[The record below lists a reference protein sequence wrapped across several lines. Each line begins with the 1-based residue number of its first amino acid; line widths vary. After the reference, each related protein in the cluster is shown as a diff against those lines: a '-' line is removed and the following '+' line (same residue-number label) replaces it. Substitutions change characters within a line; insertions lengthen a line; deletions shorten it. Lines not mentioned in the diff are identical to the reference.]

1 MEKTKSVSKN
11 KAALLAGIITEN
23 PTFVSLLGMC
33 PTLAT
38 TKSVEAAIGMG
49 LLVILT
55 LIGSNTIISLL
66 RNIIPSQVKI
76 PCYILIIATFVTIL
90 KMLTEAFIP
99 DLYSSLGVF
108 ISLIVVNCIILGRA
122 EAYASKN
129 GPVASFFDGLGSG
142 IGFTM
147 AICIVALIRE
157 VVGTGALSFGVY
169 FPIGAQ
175 YIFHI
180 IPEAYAIPIF
190 VQSAGGFLTL
200 AFVLA
205 FLAWRKN
212 RKEAQKLALERARIE
227 ELKAKKAKELA
238 EKKAA
243 EAKALEEAKKAET
256 AKEEVKPVE
265 VKEEAKPE
273 VKAEIK
279 EEAKPEAAPVK
290 EEPKAEAKE
299 EIKEEKTEVKE
310 VA

>member
-66 RNIIPSQVKI
+66 RKVIPSQVKI

-99 DLYSSLGVF
+99 ELYSSLGVF

-147 AICIVALIRE
+147 AICIIALIRE
-157 VVGTGALSFGVY
+157 LVGTGALSFGVY

-180 IPEAYAIPIF
+180 IPEAYAVPIF

-205 FLAWRKN
+205 FLAWHKN

-227 ELKAKKAKELA
+227 ELKAKKAKELE
-238 EKKAA
+238 EKKAMEA
-243 EAKALEEAKKAET
+243 KLALEKAEAEKAKVEEVKTEEKPVEAKA
-256 AKEEVKPVE
+256 EEVKTEETKAEVAKAEE
-265 VKEEAKPE
+265 VKVE
-273 VKAEIK
+273 K
-279 EEAKPEAAPVK
+279 ESADA
-290 EEPKAEAKE
+290 AKE
-299 EIKEEKTEVKE
+299 TKETDKE

>member
-1 MEKTKSVSKN
+1 M
-11 KAALLAGIITEN
+11 GI
-23 PTFVSLLGMC
+23 
-33 PTLAT
+33 
-38 TKSVEAAIGMG
+38 
-49 LLVILT
+49 LVILT

-90 KMLTEAFIP
+90 KMLCEAFIP
-99 DLYSSLGVF
+99 ELYSSLGVF

-122 EAYASKN
+122 EAFASKN
-129 GPVASFFDGLGSG
+129 GPVASFFDGLGAG
-142 IGFTM
+142 IGFTL
-147 AICIVALIRE
+147 AICVIALIRE

-212 RKEAQKLALERARIE
+212 RKEAQKLAAERARIE

-238 EKKAA
+238 EKKALEA
-243 EAKALEEAKKAET
+243 KQAEEAKAAAT
-256 AKEEVKPVE
+256 PIV
-265 VKEEAKPE
+265 
-273 VKAEIK
+273 
-279 EEAKPEAAPVK
+279 EAKPEAPAEV
-290 EEPKAEAKE
+290 KAEAKE
-299 EIKEEKTEVKE
+299 EPKVETKETPAEPVKEEVKEAAPEVKEEKTENKE

>member
-11 KAALLAGIITEN
+11 KAVLLAGIITEN

-49 LLVILT
+49 ILVILT

-90 KMLTEAFIP
+90 KMLCEAFIP
-99 DLYSSLGVF
+99 ELYSSLGVF

-122 EAYASKN
+122 EAFASKN
-129 GPVASFFDGLGSG
+129 GPVASFFDGLGAG
-142 IGFTM
+142 IGFTL
-147 AICIVALIRE
+147 AICVIALIRE

-212 RKEAQKLALERARIE
+212 RKEAQKLAAERARIE

-238 EKKAA
+238 EKKALEA
-243 EAKALEEAKKAET
+243 KQAEEAKAAAT
-256 AKEEVKPVE
+256 PIV
-265 VKEEAKPE
+265 EAKPDAAAE
-273 VKAEIK
+273 V
-279 EEAKPEAAPVK
+279 
-290 EEPKAEAKE
+290 KAEAKE
-299 EIKEEKTEVKE
+299 EPKVEAKETPAEPVKEEVKEAAPLVKEEKTENKE

>member
-11 KAALLAGIITEN
+11 KAVLLAGIITEN

-66 RNIIPSQVKI
+66 RKVIPSQVKI

-122 EAYASKN
+122 EAFASKN
-129 GPVASFFDGLGSG
+129 GPVASFFDGLGAG
-142 IGFTM
+142 IGFTL
-147 AICIVALIRE
+147 AICVIALIRE

-212 RKEAQKLALERARIE
+212 RKEAQKLAAERARIE

-238 EKKAA
+238 EKKALEA
-243 EAKALEEAKKAET
+243 KQAEEAKAAQT
-256 AKEEVKPVE
+256 PV
-265 VKEEAKPE
+265 V
-273 VKAEIK
+273 
-279 EEAKPEAAPVK
+279 EAKPEAAAEV
-290 EEPKAEAKE
+290 KAEAKE
-299 EIKEEKTEVKE
+299 TPAEPVKEEVKEAAPEVKEEKTENKE

>member
-11 KAALLAGIITEN
+11 KAVLLAGIITEN

-66 RNIIPSQVKI
+66 RKVIPSQVKI

-122 EAYASKN
+122 EAFASKN
-129 GPVASFFDGLGSG
+129 GPVASFFDGLGAG
-142 IGFTM
+142 IGFTL
-147 AICIVALIRE
+147 AICVIALIRE

-212 RKEAQKLALERARIE
+212 RKEAQKLAAERARIE

-238 EKKAA
+238 EKKALEA
-243 EAKALEEAKKAET
+243 KQAEEAKAAAT
-256 AKEEVKPVE
+256 PIV
-265 VKEEAKPE
+265 
-273 VKAEIK
+273 
-279 EEAKPEAAPVK
+279 EAKPEAATEV
-290 EEPKAEAKE
+290 KAEAKE
-299 EIKEEKTEVKE
+299 TPAEPVKEEVKEAAPEVKEEKTENKE

>member
-11 KAALLAGIITEN
+11 KAVLLAGIITEN

-66 RNIIPSQVKI
+66 RKVIPSQVKI

-122 EAYASKN
+122 EAFASKN
-129 GPVASFFDGLGSG
+129 GPVASFFDGLGAG
-142 IGFTM
+142 IGFTL
-147 AICIVALIRE
+147 AICVIALIRE

-212 RKEAQKLALERARIE
+212 RKEAQKLAAERARIE

-238 EKKAA
+238 EKKALEA
-243 EAKALEEAKKAET
+243 KQAEEAKAAAT
-256 AKEEVKPVE
+256 PIV
-265 VKEEAKPE
+265 
-273 VKAEIK
+273 
-279 EEAKPEAAPVK
+279 EAKPEAAAEV
-290 EEPKAEAKE
+290 KAEAKE
-299 EIKEEKTEVKE
+299 EPKVEAKETPAEPVKEEVKEAAPEVKEEKTENKE

>member
-11 KAALLAGIITEN
+11 KAVLLAGIITEN

-66 RNIIPSQVKI
+66 RKVIPSQVKI

-122 EAYASKN
+122 EAFASKN
-129 GPVASFFDGLGSG
+129 GPVASFFDGLGAG
-142 IGFTM
+142 IGFTL
-147 AICIVALIRE
+147 AICVIALIRE

-212 RKEAQKLALERARIE
+212 RKEAQKLAAERARIE

-243 EAKALEEAKKAET
+243 EAKALEEANKAET
-256 AKEEVKPVE
+256 AKEEPKV
-265 VKEEAKPE
+265 EAKETP
-273 VKAEIK
+273 AE
-279 EEAKPEAAPVK
+279 PVK
-290 EEPKAEAKE
+290 EEVKEAAPLV
-299 EIKEEKTEVKE
+299 KEEKTENKE

>member
-1 MEKTKSVSKN
+1 MEKTSKKVSN
-11 KAALLAGIITEN
+11 KAVLLAGIITEN

-66 RNIIPSQVKI
+66 RKVIPSQVKI
-76 PCYILIIATFVTIL
+76 PCYIVIIATFVTII

-99 DLYSSLGVF
+99 ALYSNLGVF

-122 EAYASKN
+122 EAFASKN

-142 IGFTM
+142 IGFTL
-147 AICIVALIRE
+147 AICVVAFIRE
-157 VVGTGALSFGVY
+157 ILGTGALSFGAY

-175 YIFHI
+175 YILHI

-205 FLAWRKN
+205 FLAWRKA
-212 RKEAQKLALERARIE
+212 KKDAKKAAAEKARIE
-227 ELKAKKAKELA
+227 ELKKKKAEELAKKKALEA
-238 EKKAA
+238 ANAA
-243 EAKALEEAKKAET
+243 EAPKPEVKPIEEAKPNEPKAE
-256 AKEEVKPVE
+256 EKPI
-265 VKEEAKPE
+265 AKPE
-273 VKAEIK
+273 VKEAE
-279 EEAKPEAAPVK
+279 
-290 EEPKAEAKE
+290 
-299 EIKEEKTEVKE
+299 
-310 VA
+310 

>member
-11 KAALLAGIITEN
+11 KAVLLAGIITEN

-66 RNIIPSQVKI
+66 RKVIPSQVKI

-122 EAYASKN
+122 EAFASKN
-129 GPVASFFDGLGSG
+129 GPVASFFDGLGAG
-142 IGFTM
+142 IGFTL
-147 AICIVALIRE
+147 AICVIALIRE

-212 RKEAQKLALERARIE
+212 RKEAQKLAAERARIE

-238 EKKAA
+238 EKKALEA
-243 EAKALEEAKKAET
+243 KQAEEAKAAQT
-256 AKEEVKPVE
+256 PV
-265 VKEEAKPE
+265 V
-273 VKAEIK
+273 
-279 EEAKPEAAPVK
+279 EAKPEAAAEV
-290 EEPKAEAKE
+290 KAEAKE
-299 EIKEEKTEVKE
+299 EPKVEAKETPAEPVKEEVKEAAPEVKEEKTENKE

>member
-11 KAALLAGIITEN
+11 KAVLLAGIITEN

-66 RNIIPSQVKI
+66 RKVIPSQVKI

-122 EAYASKN
+122 EAFASKN
-129 GPVASFFDGLGSG
+129 GPVASFFDGLGAG
-142 IGFTM
+142 IGFTL
-147 AICIVALIRE
+147 AICVIALIRE

-212 RKEAQKLALERARIE
+212 RKEAQKLAAERARIE

-238 EKKAA
+238 EKKALEA
-243 EAKALEEAKKAET
+243 KQAEEAKAAAT
-256 AKEEVKPVE
+256 PIV
-265 VKEEAKPE
+265 
-273 VKAEIK
+273 
-279 EEAKPEAAPVK
+279 EAKPEAAAEV
-290 EEPKAEAKE
+290 KAEAKE
-299 EIKEEKTEVKE
+299 EPKVEAKETPAEPVKEEVKEVAPEVKEEKTENKE

>member
-11 KAALLAGIITEN
+11 KAVLLAGIITEN

-66 RNIIPSQVKI
+66 RKVIPSQVKI

-122 EAYASKN
+122 EAFASKN
-129 GPVASFFDGLGSG
+129 GPVASFFDGLGAG
-142 IGFTM
+142 IGFTL
-147 AICIVALIRE
+147 AICVIALIRE

-212 RKEAQKLALERARIE
+212 RKEAQKLAAERARIE

-238 EKKAA
+238 EKKALEA
-243 EAKALEEAKKAET
+243 KQAEEAKAAATPIVEAKS
-256 AKEEVKPVE
+256 
-265 VKEEAKPE
+265 
-273 VKAEIK
+273 
-279 EEAKPEAAPVK
+279 EAAAEV
-290 EEPKAEAKE
+290 KAEAKE
-299 EIKEEKTEVKE
+299 TPAEHVKEEVKEAAPEVKEEKTENKE

>member
-11 KAALLAGIITEN
+11 KAVLLAGIITEN

-49 LLVILT
+49 ILVILT

-90 KMLTEAFIP
+90 KMLCEAFIP
-99 DLYSSLGVF
+99 ELYSSLGVF

-122 EAYASKN
+122 EAFASKN
-129 GPVASFFDGLGSG
+129 GPVASFFDGLGAG
-142 IGFTM
+142 IGFTL
-147 AICIVALIRE
+147 AICVIALIRE

-212 RKEAQKLALERARIE
+212 RKEAQKLAAERARIE

-238 EKKAA
+238 EKKALEA
-243 EAKALEEAKKAET
+243 KQAEEAKAAAT
-256 AKEEVKPVE
+256 PIV
-265 VKEEAKPE
+265 EAKPDAAAE
-273 VKAEIK
+273 V
-279 EEAKPEAAPVK
+279 
-290 EEPKAEAKE
+290 KAEAKE
-299 EIKEEKTEVKE
+299 EPKVEAKETPAEPVKEEVKEAAPEVKEEKTENKE

>member
-11 KAALLAGIITEN
+11 KAVLLAGIITEN

-49 LLVILT
+49 ILVILT

-90 KMLTEAFIP
+90 KMLCEAFIP
-99 DLYSSLGVF
+99 ELYSSLGVF

-122 EAYASKN
+122 EAFASKN
-129 GPVASFFDGLGSG
+129 GPVASFFDGLGAG
-142 IGFTM
+142 IGFTL
-147 AICIVALIRE
+147 AICVIALIRE

-212 RKEAQKLALERARIE
+212 RKEAQKLAAERARIE

-238 EKKAA
+238 EKKALEA
-243 EAKALEEAKKAET
+243 KQAEEAKAAAT
-256 AKEEVKPVE
+256 PIV
-265 VKEEAKPE
+265 
-273 VKAEIK
+273 
-279 EEAKPEAAPVK
+279 EAKPEAAAEV
-290 EEPKAEAKE
+290 KAEAKE
-299 EIKEEKTEVKE
+299 EPKVEAKETPAEPVKEEVKEAAPEVKEEKTENKE